1 MKRAQ
6 EEYDGYV
13 KEHMRYKVTIFQL
26 RGGELHYSQGGGV
39 TLFSGGYSCV
49 RRTKCESF
57 LPISIKMT
65 KNS

>member
-26 RGGELHYSQGGGV
+26 RGGELHYSQGGGGYIILRG
-39 TLFSGGYSCV
+39 LFLC
-49 RRTKCESF
+49 TKDQMRKFSANQHQNDQ
-57 LPISIKMT
+57 K
-65 KNS
+65 